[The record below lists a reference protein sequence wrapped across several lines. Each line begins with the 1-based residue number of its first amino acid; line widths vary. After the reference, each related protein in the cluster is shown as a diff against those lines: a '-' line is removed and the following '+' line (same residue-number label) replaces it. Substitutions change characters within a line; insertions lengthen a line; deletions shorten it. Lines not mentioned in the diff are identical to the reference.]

1 MRTAVI
7 DSTTTSQEPLIR
19 IQGLAKSYPTADG
32 KPVLALSELDLDIV
46 EGTFV
51 SVVGP
56 SGCGKST
63 LLNILAGLLGPS
75 HGHVALGGTQV
86 EGPRPDVGVMF
97 QQPVLLPWLTIMQNV
112 MLPVKVQRRRGREY
126 AERAAHLLELVGLT
140 GFEGRYPNELSGG
153 MQQRVGIA
161 RALVTDPRI
170 LLMDEPFG
178 ALDALTREQMND
190 ELQRIW
196 MEQRK
201 TVFFITH
208 SIPEA
213 VYLSDRVLVMSAR
226 PGRILADLPI
236 DIPRARSL
244 ETTTRPDFVARATE
258 IRGLLNAKGG
268 LD

>member
-1 MRTAVI
+1 VLDSATRT
-7 DSTTTSQEPLIR
+7 DPLIR
-19 IQGLAKSYPTADG
+19 IQGLAKSYSTADG
-32 KPVLALSELDLDIV
+32 NQVLALSELDLEIIA
-46 EGTFV
+46 GTFV

-63 LLNILAGLLGPS
+63 LLKILAGLLGPT
-75 HGHVALGGTQV
+75 HGTVSLGGSKV
-86 EGPRPDVGVMF
+86 DGPRNDVGVVF
-97 QQPVLLPWLTIMQNV
+97 QQPVLLPWLTILQNV
-112 MLPVKVQRRRGREY
+112 MLPVKVQRRRGSEY
-126 AERAAHLLELVGLT
+126 VDRAGHLLDLVGLA
-140 GFEGRYPNELSGG
+140 GFEQKYPNELSGG

-161 RALVTDPRI
+161 RALVTDPQI

-196 MEQRK
+196 TEQRK

-226 PGRILADLPI
+226 PGRILADLDI

-244 ETTTRPDFVARATE
+244 SSTTTREFVARSTE
-258 IRGLLNAKGG
+258 IRGLLNARGG